1 MAKIGLKKATQAT
14 EKKVY
19 FSSLYSF
26 SKVAK
31 MAVGHRRYFMF
42 INPEEN
48 FYSFSGHELKA
59 KGPDKG
65 FKGLFNTFIKCKGF
79 DDNNEKIEGDKPLC
93 CELFDKEKEKYPAKE
108 DSNKRMMSWA
118 KPKYI
123 VPAVMLGHNLKD
135 PKAISYPVTNVQVSN
150 GYEFLAMEL
159 SQSAWTSDI
168 YPGVVKLLKD
178 QCIIDYELEGD
189 ELQNA
194 VVENLGKILIE
205 VEAVEGAKGT
215 SIAYKKK
222 FNFIHFG
229 DTRIAKLTGE
239 YNKITEWQTLPEM
252 EDFRND
258 VAEFITLLDQNQNEF
273 VKDWT
278 DEELK
283 NYVVDS
289 EQRKANIEAYHTS
302 MQQQAK
308 QEDVKIVATQ
318 AKQEDVKI
326 VATQVI
332 PQTVPQTTVIPQ
344 VEDFEVDEAD
354 FEFGGDDEEF
364 IVD

>member
-1 MAKIGLKKATQAT
+1 MAKIGLKKAVQAT

-19 FSSLYSF
+19 FSSVYSF

-42 INPEEN
+42 LNPEEN
-48 FYSFSGHELKA
+48 FYSFLGHELKA
-59 KGPDKG
+59 KGPEKG

-93 CELFDKEKEKYPAKE
+93 CELYDKEKEKYPAKE
-108 DSNKRMMSWA
+108 DSTKRMMGWA

-123 VPAVMLGHNLKD
+123 VPTVMLGHNLKD
-135 PKAISYPVTNVQVSN
+135 PKAISYPVTNVQISN
-150 GYEFLAMEL
+150 GYEFLALEL

-168 YPGVVKLLKD
+168 YPGVAKLLKD
-178 QCIIDYELEGD
+178 QGVIDYELEGD

-205 VEAVEGAKGT
+205 VEAVEGKSKDIKYT
-215 SIAYKKK
+215 KKYT
-222 FNFIHFG
+222 FIHFG
-229 DTRIAKLTGE
+229 DARIAKLTGE
-239 YNKITEWQTLPEM
+239 YNKITEWQTAPEM

-258 VAEFITLLDQNQNEF
+258 VAEFTTLLEQNQNEF

-289 EQRKANIEAYHTS
+289 EQRKANIEAYHAS

-308 QEDVKIVATQ
+308 QEEVQLVPTQTIPQVAPQIVPTQ
-318 AKQEDVKI
+318 
-326 VATQVI
+326 TI
-332 PQTVPQTTVIPQ
+332 PQTTIMPQ